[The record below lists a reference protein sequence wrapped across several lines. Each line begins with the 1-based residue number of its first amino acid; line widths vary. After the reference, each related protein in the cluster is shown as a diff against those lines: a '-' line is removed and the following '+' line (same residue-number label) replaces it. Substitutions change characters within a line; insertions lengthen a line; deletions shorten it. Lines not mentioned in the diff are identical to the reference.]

1 MNDSLA
7 DRLEAMLA
15 KGEDNPLLRFGLGN
29 SYFNEKRFEQALSH
43 LHALLEQ
50 DPSHSAGWKLLGRSY
65 QGLGR
70 LEEARDILQQGLQ
83 VAQGN
88 GDQQVV
94 REITVFLKKLER
106 QLDD

>member
-50 DPSHSAGWKLLGRSY
+50 DPSHSAGWTWRTVSIAGWWIRSSTSSASACMHATDRASRAFY
-65 QGLGR
+65 AG
-70 LEEARDILQQGLQ
+70 AIS
-83 VAQGN
+83 
-88 GDQQVV
+88 
-94 REITVFLKKLER
+94 
-106 QLDD
+106 